1 MADWLL
7 LRLGRDEGQPPAW
20 ACVAA
25 SGPLTQ
31 QPVTG
36 DRDALQEAARQRRVM
51 LVVPGTDVL
60 QTRLLLPPGSESR
73 LAQVVPNALEEQ
85 LADDIDRLHF
95 ATARA
100 GAADGQTDVD
110 VVSHER
116 LQGWLAAAAEWGVV
130 PQAVCADSSL
140 LPQVQGVT
148 ALLLDHDSLVVS
160 VFGRRPLVLPGS
172 DVELALALALGD
184 DASRADRHLQVF
196 AVSQDWAAHSAAFE
210 ALRPTVASLKVQLLS
225 AGLLPLVAPQAA
237 AQQAINLLQG
247 RYAPRAS
254 ASGGWRRWRVAA
266 AAALA
271 LGTVHLAAQAW
282 QVAQLSRTQQQLQ
295 TQLRQ
300 QVQALVPGE
309 AGGVGTRVRLQQR
322 LAQAG
327 GGAQDSA
334 GLLALLQAVA
344 STQNGSQPVR
354 LQSLGFGRGALDLKL
369 SGADA
374 NALEHVSQGLR
385 QAGYASELA
394 AGAQHGERYE
404 GRIQVR
410 VAGPVRAK
418 GG

>member
-7 LRLGRDEGQPPAW
+7 LRLGRDEGQLPVW

-36 DRDALQEAARQRRVM
+36 DVAALQEAARQRRVM

-60 QTRLLLPPGSESR
+60 QTRVLLPPGSESR
-73 LAQVVPNALEEQ
+73 LAQVVPNALEEH
-85 LADDIDRLHF
+85 LADDIDRLHC
-95 ATARA
+95 ATARP
-100 GAADGQTDVD
+100 GTADGQTDVD

-116 LQGWLAAAAEWGVV
+116 LQGWLAAAAELGVT

-140 LPQVQGVT
+140 LPQVPGVT
-148 ALLLDHDSLVVS
+148 TLLVDRDSLMVAEY
-160 VFGRRPLVLPGS
+160 GRRPMVLPGS
-172 DVELALALALGD
+172 DLALALALALGD

-196 AVSQDWAAHSAAFE
+196 AASQDWAAHSPAFE
-210 ALRPTVASLKVQLLS
+210 AVRPTVASFKVQLLS
-225 AGLLPLVAPQAA
+225 AGVLPLVAPQAA

-247 RYAPRAS
+247 RYAPRVSGA
-254 ASGGWRRWRVAA
+254 GGWRRWRVAA
-266 AAALA
+266 VAALA

-282 QVAQLSRTQQQLQ
+282 QVAQLARIQQQLQ
-295 TQLRQ
+295 GQLRQ
-300 QVQALVPGE
+300 QLQALVPGE
-309 AGGVGTRVRLQQR
+309 AGGTGARARLQQR

-327 GGAQDSA
+327 GGAQDPA

-344 STQNGSQPVR
+344 ATQTSSQPVR

-374 NALEHVSQGLR
+374 SALEQVSQGLR
-385 QAGYASELA
+385 QAGYASELT
-394 AGAQHGERYE
+394 AGAPRGERYE

-410 VAGPVRAK
+410 VAAPARAK